1 MSIPSEKVIIQAIA
15 HDIRR
20 ETLRIIFTHPQTFT
34 DLLNYFDISSGKLT
48 YHLNQIK
55 GFVSKNEENQY
66 IITPLGK
73 RALEILDVIN
83 REISE
88 ADQPL
93 LKEAFLSQK
102 ETGKPL
108 ALQGINISIGMVSFI
123 IVIHMIISFVALNTS
138 DTPFFIYPILFIL
151 LVGEII
157 LLLWLLQ
164 IRKSTPAFLERFF
177 RHIGGTE

>member
-1 MSIPSEKVIIQAIA
+1 M
-15 HDIRR
+15 
-20 ETLRIIFTHPQTFT
+20 
-34 DLLNYFDISSGKLT
+34 LNYFDISSGKLT

-55 GFVSKNEENQY
+55 GFVSKNDENKY

-73 RALEILDVIN
+73 RALDILDIIN
-83 REISE
+83 RDITE

-108 ALQGINISIGMVSFI
+108 ALQGINISIGMISFI
-123 IVIHMIISFVALNTS
+123 IVIHLIISFVALNTP
-138 DTPFFIYPILFIL
+138 DTPIIIYPILFIL
-151 LVGEII
+151 LIGELII
-157 LLLWLLQ
+157 LLWLLR

-177 RHIGGTE
+177 KHIGDTE

>member
-15 HDIRR
+15 HNIRR
-20 ETLRIIFTHPQTFT
+20 EALRIIFNQPQTFT

-55 GFVSKNEENQY
+55 GFVTKNEENKY
-66 IITPLGK
+66 VITPLGK
-73 RALEILDVIN
+73 RVLEILDIIN
-83 REISE
+83 HEISE

-108 ALQGINISIGMVSFI
+108 ALQGVNIALGMISFI
-123 IVIHMIISFVALNTS
+123 IVIHLIISIVALSTP
-138 DTPFFIYPILFIL
+138 DTPFLIYPILFIL
-151 LVGEII
+151 LLGEILMLI
-157 LLLWLLQ
+157 WLLRV
-164 IRKSTPAFLERFF
+164 RKSTPAFLERFF
-177 RHIGGTE
+177 KHIGDVE

>member
-1 MSIPSEKVIIQAIA
+1 MSIPSEKVVIQAIA

-20 ETLRIIFTHPQTFT
+20 EALRIIVNQPQTFT

-55 GFVSKNEENQY
+55 GFVSKNEENKY
-66 IITPLGK
+66 TITPLGK
-73 RALEILDVIN
+73 RALEILDIIN
-83 REISE
+83 REITE

-108 ALQGINISIGMVSFI
+108 ALQGINIGIGMLAFI
-123 IVIHMIISFVALNTS
+123 IVIHMIISIIALNTP
-138 DTPFFIYPILFIL
+138 DTPFIIYPILFIL

-157 LLLWLLQ
+157 ILLWLLR

-177 RHIGGTE
+177 RHISDIE